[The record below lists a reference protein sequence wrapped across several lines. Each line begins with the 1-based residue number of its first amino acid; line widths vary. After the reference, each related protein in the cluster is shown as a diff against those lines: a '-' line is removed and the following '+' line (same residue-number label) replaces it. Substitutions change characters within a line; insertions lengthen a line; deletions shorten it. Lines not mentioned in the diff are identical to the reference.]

1 MKYFLGIDYGT
12 GGAKACLVNDEMDVI
27 SYSFR
32 EYEIITQKPGW
43 SEHDPDNYWDLTQVL
58 IKECLRKAKIKS
70 KDIASIATS
79 SALPAMVMLDD
90 KGQTINNAYNLL
102 DRRAKKEVE
111 WVRDKIGEK
120 KIFDLTGNRLEDH
133 PVLVNLL
140 WERNNRPDSFRKI
153 AGIYT
158 IDSFIKYRLTGKSN
172 INHSQG
178 AYYGVAYDI
187 RSNIFDQKVLDVLDI
202 EKDLIPEVT
211 DSEEIIGNVTE
222 RAAAET
228 GLFAGTPVASGQAD
242 AMAGWLGAGAAKI
255 GDIQIN
261 LGTCGVIGI
270 VHNNM
275 DFLDTMINSA
285 YTIPNTYVVIAATNT
300 GGMLMRYMRDNFS
313 QLEVAFEDLT
323 GLNAYQLLDEQAGKI
338 KPGSEGLIA
347 LPYLMGE
354 KTPIWDN
361 NAKAVIF
368 GLALNHSK
376 AHLVRAMMEGVTYAL
391 YESFEILQKTL
402 AKINYPIVMNEG
414 GAISKVWREMIT
426 DVFNVPTVLVK
437 NRVGA
442 PYGDCLL
449 AAKAIGHIRD
459 YSIAKEKVEYIE
471 PLEPQKKNNKLYME
485 YFKLYKSIY
494 RDIKDRF
501 VDLNQLK
508 EKYY

>member
-12 GGAKACLVNDEMDVI
+12 GGAKACLTNSEMDVI

-32 EYEIITQKPGW
+32 EYEIITRKPGW
-43 SEHDPDNYWDLTQVL
+43 SEHDPDNYWDLTIEL
-58 IKECLRKAKIKS
+58 IRECLEKAKINS

-79 SALPAMVMLDD
+79 SALPAMVMLDN
-90 KGQTINNAYNLL
+90 KGKTINNAYNLL
-102 DRRAKKEVE
+102 DRRAKKEVDL
-111 WVRDKIGEK
+111 VRDTIGEK
-120 KIFDLTGNRLEDH
+120 RIFDLTGNRLEDH

-140 WERNNRPDSFRKI
+140 WERNNRPDSFKKI
-153 AGIYT
+153 KKIYT

-178 AYYGVAYDI
+178 AYYGIAYDI
-187 RSNIFDQKVLDVLDI
+187 RNNLFDQSILDI
-202 EKDLIPEVT
+202 FNIDRNIIPEVT
-211 DSEEIIGNVTE
+211 DSEEIIGYVTE
-222 RAAAET
+222 SAARET
-228 GLFAGTPVASGQAD
+228 GLSTGIPVSSGQAD
-242 AMAGWLGAGAAKI
+242 AMAGWLGAGAAEI

-270 VHNNM
+270 IHDNKE
-275 DFLDTMINSA
+275 FLNTMINSA

-313 QLEVAFEDLT
+313 QLEVALEDLT
-323 GLNAYQLLDEQAGKI
+323 GQNAYQLLDIQADKI
-338 KPGSEGLIA
+338 KPGCEGLIT

-376 AHLVRAMMEGVTYAL
+376 AHLIRAMMESVGYAL
-391 YESFEILQKTL
+391 YESFEILEGTL
-402 AKINYPIVMNEG
+402 DRINYPIVMNEG
-414 GAISKVWREMIT
+414 GAISKVWREIIT
-426 DVFNVPTVLVK
+426 NIFNVPTVMVK

-449 AAKAIGHIRD
+449 AAKTIGFIKD
-459 YSIAKEKVEYIE
+459 YSIAKEKAQYIE
-471 PLEPQKKNNKLYME
+471 PLEPQKKQNELYME
-485 YFKLYKSIY
+485 YFELYKSIY
-494 RDIKDRF
+494 RNIKDRF
-501 VDLNQLK
+501 IDLNKLK
-508 EKYY
+508 EKYC

>member
-43 SEHDPDNYWDLTQVL
+43 SEHDPDNYWELTQEL
-58 IKECLRKAKIKS
+58 IKECLNKAKIKS
-70 KDIASIATS
+70 KDISSIATS

-102 DRRAKKEVE
+102 DRRAKKEVD
-111 WVRDKIGEK
+111 WVRNKIGEK
-120 KIFDLTGNRLEDH
+120 RIFDLTGNRLEDH

-140 WERNNRPDSFRKI
+140 WERNNRPDSFKKI
-153 AGIYT
+153 KKIYT
-158 IDSFIKYRLTGKSN
+158 IDSFIKYKLTGESN

-178 AYYGVAYDI
+178 AYYGIAYDI
-187 RSNIFDQKVLDVLDI
+187 RNNIFDQEILDTLGI
-202 EKDLIPEVT
+202 NRDLIPEVT
-211 DSEEIIGNVTE
+211 DSEKIIGYVTE
-222 RAAAET
+222 RAAKKTE
-228 GLFAGTPVASGQAD
+228 LPAGTPVIAGQAD
-242 AMAGWLGAGAAKI
+242 AMAGWLGAGAVKI

-313 QLEVAFEDLT
+313 QLEAALEDLT
-323 GLNAYQLLDEQAGKI
+323 GLNSYQLLNIQAEKI
-338 KPGSEGLIA
+338 KPGSEGLIV

-376 AHLVRAMMEGVTYAL
+376 AHLIRAMMEGVAYAL
-391 YESFEILQKTL
+391 YESFEILEKTL

-414 GAISKVWREMIT
+414 GAVSKVWREIIT
-426 DVFNVPTVLVK
+426 DVFNVPTVLIK

-449 AAKAIGHIRD
+449 AAKAVGYIKD
-459 YSIAKEKVEYIE
+459 YSIASEKAEYIE
-471 PLEPQKKNNKLYME
+471 PLEPQKKHNELYME

-494 RDIKDRF
+494 RDIKERF
-501 VDLNQLK
+501 IDLNKLK
-508 EKYY
+508 E